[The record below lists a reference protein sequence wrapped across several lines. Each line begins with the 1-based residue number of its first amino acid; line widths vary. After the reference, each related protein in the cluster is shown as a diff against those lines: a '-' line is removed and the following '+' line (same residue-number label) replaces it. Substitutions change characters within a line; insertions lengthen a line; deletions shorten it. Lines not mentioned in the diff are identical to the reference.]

1 MFKYRSL
8 RKWKYQLI
16 QDYVIETGILIPG
29 LIYTDYFEMEAGG
42 KLTIKSG
49 YAWDGATFYPD
60 FKDIMRGSLVHDCL
74 LQMVAEHFIAP
85 ECRKLADNLLKKIC
99 LDDGMSEVEA
109 HLVHGAVRNYS
120 KSKGYV

>member
-1 MFKYRSL
+1 MFEYRSL
-8 RKWKYQLI
+8 RNWKYQLTK
-16 QDYVIETGILIPG
+16 DYVVETGIFIPN
-29 LIYTDYFEMEAGG
+29 LIYTNYFNMEIEG

-74 LQMVAEHFIAP
+74 LQMVTEHFITP

-99 LDDGMSEVEA
+99 LDDGMPETEA
-109 HLVHGAVRNYS
+109 HLVHQAVRNYS